1 MQLHFGVD
9 APLLHESRLTGS
21 VAKRFQKAGR
31 RARAGATVEFTH
43 SKCGSGGWPGPHF
56 FFWLLALAFGL
67 LANSPRKIQ
76 PSSDFVIELRF

>member
-67 LANSPRKIQ
+67 LANSPQ
-76 PSSDFVIELRF
+76 ENSTQF